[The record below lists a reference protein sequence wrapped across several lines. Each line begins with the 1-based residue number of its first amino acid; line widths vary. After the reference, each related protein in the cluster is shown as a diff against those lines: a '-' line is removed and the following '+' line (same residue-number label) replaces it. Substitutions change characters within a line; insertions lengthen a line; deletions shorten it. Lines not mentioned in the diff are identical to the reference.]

1 VLREVIRTHLKTYRN
16 IETMHDEDVDRG
28 GSGITL
34 INLK

>member
-1 VLREVIRTHLKTYRN
+1 VIRTHLKTYGN
-16 IETMHDEDVDRG
+16 IETMQDEHVDRG